1 MAKDFL
7 QYRNHYVRDWET
19 SETVRI
25 MSYAARGIYQA
36 LLDAQWEKGS
46 IPAEGDLCARLLR
59 CEPEEWAQFAP
70 FFDECFPMMGC
81 GSRRGNERLAR
92 DREDALQLVEKNRAA
107 GKASAEKRRLNSNEA
122 EGEHPFNDRSTPVE
136 QTLNPTTT
144 TTTLLDDSK
153 ESSTTREDDS
163 PKIVTEEDAHSASEP
178 FGSVARFFLATS
190 SGRPVLH
197 SKVARFL
204 KPSSS
209 VRCLIQT
216 YGEAGAV
223 KLMLWV
229 LEHKPRLGVGQVWA
243 ECQSL
248 WREAESYN
256 WGAPGA
262 KREPKKN
269 PNDRRKMLN
278 EALGLPNG

>member
-1 MAKDFL
+1 MAKNFL

-46 IPAEGDLCARLLR
+46 IPADPETCARLLR

-70 FFDECFPMMGC
+70 FFDECFPVMAC
-81 GSRRGNERLAR
+81 GSRRANERLAGDR
-92 DREDALQLVEKNRAA
+92 DDALQLVEKNRAA

-122 EGEHPFNDRSTPVE
+122 EDEHPFNDRSTPV
-136 QTLNPTTT
+136 QRTLNPTTT

-153 ESSTTREDDS
+153 ESSTGREDDS
-163 PKIVTEEDAHSASEP
+163 PKIVTAEDAQSASEP
-178 FGSVARFFLATS
+178 FGAVARFFLATA
-190 SGRPVLH
+190 GGKPVLH

-204 KPSSS
+204 KPNSS

-216 YGEAGAV
+216 YGEAGAIR
-223 KLMLWV
+223 LMLWV
-229 LEHKPRLGVGQVWA
+229 LEHKPRLGVGQVWS

-248 WREAESYN
+248 WREAESVN
-256 WGAPGA
+256 WGPPGA

-269 PNDRRKMLN
+269 PNDRRRMLD
-278 EALGLPNG
+278 EALGL